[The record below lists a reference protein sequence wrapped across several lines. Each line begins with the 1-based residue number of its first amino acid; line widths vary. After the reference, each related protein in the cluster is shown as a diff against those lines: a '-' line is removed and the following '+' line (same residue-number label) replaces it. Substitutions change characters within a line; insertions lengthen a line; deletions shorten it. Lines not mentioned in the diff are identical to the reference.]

1 MGGSSVSLFSLA
13 HLYLLIS
20 QTSAS
25 HLSIGLHHLFI
36 NSHKPLLLCLL
47 VCGCVQ
53 AEVRGQLCRVS
64 SFPSMDP
71 KDERGWPGMILL
83 SLYPESHLAFP
94 KAISHNIHLNGSSTH
109 ADPSIPLC
117 IWRGLPTHPLVNIR
131 IILSTR
137 LPLHLSLSHAR
148 SFEGLDRLNRFTLE
162 PPPPHSSPNAQI

>member
-64 SFPSMDP
+64 SFLSMDP
-71 KDERGWPGMILL
+71 KDEREWPGMILL

-94 KAISHNIHLNGSSTH
+94 KAISHNIHLNGSSTL
-109 ADPSIPLC
+109 PYLC
-117 IWRGLPTHPLVNIR
+117 VFAVAFPPTHWLTYGSFYLPVSLYT
-131 IILSTR
+131 SAR
-137 LPLHLSLSHAR
+137 LMPDHLKALT
-148 SFEGLDRLNRFTLE
+148 D
-162 PPPPHSSPNAQI
+162 